1 MDRRSL
7 VPRGANGALKLERIP
22 RSGVVLT
29 RSRGHVRSKQRGSVR
44 LLCAPPPFELC
55 WRQHPD
61 RAVQPPAVVE
71 GLDEL
76 EDRRASDSSRRERVT
91 VRELAFDRCEQALGR
106 GVLKRRPDD
115 THRRGDPRL
124 SEPPGERQ
132 RDVLRSLIRVMY
144 ESRRRSSAR
153 GRHLERVHDEP
164 GSRARRTASTLDS
177 GGSGPPSRRGLL
189 PGAERPQ
196 LPGVHPNRVKTTHST
211 GLHARLRPRGSSRGQ
226 RLRARAEVIPASL
239 GVIRVRT
246 PPAAIG
252 QRKPTASDPSA
263 ARPETRPTA
272 SEPHQ
277 THRVNFRQPF
287 GSEPSIQPAAPQRK
301 APCDQG
307 L

>member
-106 GVLKRRPDD
+106 GVLKRRPNG

-153 GRHLERVHDEP
+153 GRHLERSTT
-164 GSRARRTASTLDS
+164 SRAR
-177 GGSGPPSRRGLL
+177 GPD
-189 PGAERPQ
+189 ERPQ
-196 LPGVHPNRVKTTHST
+196 PWTPAGLVLPPNVDSFPEPSGPSSQVSTRTGSRPPIQPDYMRACAQGDPVEVK
-211 GLHARLRPRGSSRGQ
+211 GSG
-226 RLRARAEVIPASL
+226 RARRSY
-239 GVIRVRT
+239 
-246 PPAAIG
+246 
-252 QRKPTASDPSA
+252 
-263 ARPETRPTA
+263 RP
-272 SEPHQ
+272 
-277 THRVNFRQPF
+277 V
-287 GSEPSIQPAAPQRK
+287 
-301 APCDQG
+301 
-307 L
+307 